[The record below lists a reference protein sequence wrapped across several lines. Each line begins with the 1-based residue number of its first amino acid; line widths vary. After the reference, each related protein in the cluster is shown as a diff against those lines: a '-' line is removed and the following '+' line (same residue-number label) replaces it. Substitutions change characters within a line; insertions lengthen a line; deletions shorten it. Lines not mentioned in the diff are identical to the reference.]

1 MRMGIIEI
9 ILLFIFGFVIGLPAS
24 LAGVGGGFL
33 IMPILIFIFGLPA
46 QNAVAISIAAILGT
60 TISSTIVYLRQKRVD
75 FFLALLY
82 DVFDI
87 PGVIVGAYLASLIT
101 SNMLT
106 GLVGV
111 FIICLSILLI
121 IRREPIA
128 EKQNKFEINGSFQ
141 NNGWKRKKT
150 DSNGKTFSYKIKRP
164 TLIFLSSF
172 AGGLATGFAGL
183 GGGITDTSTMILLG
197 IPAHIAVASSEF
209 AMALTNGAG
218 LLTHGFLD
226 NLLIEYAIPLTVGTM
241 VGAQIGAMFCKYVRG
256 VTIRRVLVI
265 LALIAGIRLIAF
277 ALNVF

>member
-1 MRMGIIEI
+1 MGIIEI
-9 ILLFIFGFVIGLPAS
+9 ILLFCFGFGIGLPAS

-33 IMPILIFIFGLPA
+33 IMPVLIFFFGLPA
-46 QNAVAISIAAILGT
+46 QNAVAVSIAAILGT
-60 TISSTIVYLRQKRVD
+60 TISSSLVYLKQKRVD

-106 GLVGV
+106 GLVGI
-111 FIICLSILLI
+111 FIISLSILLI
-121 IRREPIA
+121 IRKEPVIDMP
-128 EKQNKFEINGSFQ
+128 KISDINGSIK
-141 NNGWKRKKT
+141 NKGWIRKKV
-150 DSNGKTFSYKIKRP
+150 DSNDKVFSYKIKRP
-164 TLIFLSSF
+164 GLIFLSSF

-218 LLTHGFLD
+218 LLAHGFLD
-226 NLLIEYAIPLTVGTM
+226 NLLIEYALPLTLGTI
-241 VGAQIGAMFCKYVRG
+241 VGAQVGAIFCKYVKG
-256 VTIRRVLVI
+256 ATIRKVLIV
-265 LALIAGIRLIAF
+265 LACIAGIRLLLFAF
-277 ALNVF
+277 NFP

>member
-1 MRMGIIEI
+1 MGIIEI
-9 ILLFIFGFVIGLPAS
+9 ILLFVFGLAVGLPAS

-33 IMPILIFIFGLPA
+33 IMPVLIFIFGLSA
-46 QNAVAISIAAILGT
+46 QNAVAVSIAAILGT

-111 FIICLSILLI
+111 FIISLSVLLI
-121 IRREPIA
+121 IRREPDFKKRNNMESRSI
-128 EKQNKFEINGSFQ
+128 Q

-150 DSNGKTFSYKIKRP
+150 DSSGKTFSYKIKRP
-164 TLIFLSSF
+164 TLIFISSF

-226 NLLIEYAIPLTVGTM
+226 NLLLEYALPLTIGTM
-241 VGAQIGAMFCKYVRG
+241 VGAQIGAMLCKYVKG
-256 VTIRRVLVI
+256 VTIRRVLII
-265 LALIAGIRLIAF
+265 LALIAGIRLMAF
-277 ALNVF
+277 AFNIF